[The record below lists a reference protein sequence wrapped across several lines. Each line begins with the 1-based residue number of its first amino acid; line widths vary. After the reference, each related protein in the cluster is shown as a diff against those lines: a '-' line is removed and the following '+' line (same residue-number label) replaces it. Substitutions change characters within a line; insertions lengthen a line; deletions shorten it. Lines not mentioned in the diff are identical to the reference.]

1 MDGMHEAL
9 ITRLSRI
16 GALKIIS
23 RTSVMRYKETTKSLP
38 EIAREL
44 GVDAIIEG
52 SVFHTGDQVRITA
65 QLIHGTTDE
74 HLWVESY
81 DRDLRDVLALQSEV
95 ARAIAREIR
104 ITVTPEEEARL
115 TRVRPVDPEVYELYL
130 KGRHHLNKVT
140 EDGLKKSI
148 EYFNQALEKDS
159 DFALA
164 YLGLAESY
172 LSTGFRGG
180 SSGEI
185 LSRFRA
191 SALKAIELD
200 DTFGETHR
208 LLGMVKL
215 YQDQDPSGAEIEL
228 KRALELNPNSAS
240 AHDVYS
246 NVLVTMGQLDEAV
259 VEQERAI
266 KLDPLSHYF
275 NCNGGFSY
283 YFARRYDQAIEQA
296 QKTTELFGPACAYE
310 GLAIGMAYN
319 QKGVYGNAIAELEKS
334 RALSRNNT
342 RIMAEIGYAYA
353 LSGQAN
359 KAYKIVEE
367 LKELATRKFLA
378 PYLMAPI
385 YIALGDKDEA
395 FRLLEKAYEQRSI
408 WLLWANID
416 PRVDPLRDDPRF
428 QDLLR
433 RIAFPKKPSL

>member
-1 MDGMHEAL
+1 
-9 ITRLSRI
+9 
-16 GALKIIS
+16 
-23 RTSVMRYKETTKSLP
+23 
-38 EIAREL
+38 
-44 GVDAIIEG
+44 
-52 SVFHTGDQVRITA
+52 
-65 QLIHGTTDE
+65 
-74 HLWVESY
+74 
-81 DRDLRDVLALQSEV
+81 
-95 ARAIAREIR
+95 
-104 ITVTPEEEARL
+104 
-115 TRVRPVDPEVYELYL
+115 
-130 KGRHHLNKVT
+130 
-140 EDGLKKSI
+140 
-148 EYFNQALEKDS
+148 
-159 DFALA
+159 
-164 YLGLAESY
+164 
-172 LSTGFRGG
+172 
-180 SSGEI
+180 
-185 LSRFRA
+185 
-191 SALKAIELD
+191 
-200 DTFGETHR
+200 
-208 LLGMVKL
+208 
-215 YQDQDPSGAEIEL
+215 
-228 KRALELNPNSAS
+228 
-240 AHDVYS
+240 
-246 NVLVTMGQLDEAV
+246 
-259 VEQERAI
+259 
-266 KLDPLSHYF
+266 LSHYF